1 MEERI
6 LEFILDCAEA
16 QKTVPFSMIEEEFN
30 IVMDGKLRAVIADA
44 LWDMDAVS
52 DAVVEDDGFVVTFF
66 ED

>member
-6 LEFILDCAEA
+6 LEFILDCAEE

-30 IVMDGKLRAVIADA
+30 IVMDDKLRAVIADA